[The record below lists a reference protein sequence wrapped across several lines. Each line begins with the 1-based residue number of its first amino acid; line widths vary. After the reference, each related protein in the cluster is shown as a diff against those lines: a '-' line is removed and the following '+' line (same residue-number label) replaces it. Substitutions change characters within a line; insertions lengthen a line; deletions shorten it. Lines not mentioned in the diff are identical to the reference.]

1 MLLPTYLTKIVKFV
15 ATRNV
20 FLKRIGANY
29 QKPDLRL
36 QVAILAA
43 ISSIFFFTST
53 SNLLRLSSSNKA
65 ASANPK
71 MSLSL
76 CRKEGRVFKNPVSL
90 QRKLMLGS
98 SICEALSPKYNLF
111 LVSMI
116 SFPLSVPLF
125 VKICSDL
132 VSNSSRAA
140 PFKTRPVRFPSEP
153 VSLDS
158 SLSWEISSQLIG
170 YKSQNT
176 GCLQSL
182 SCKLRAVT
190 SDIKSFSKGESHW
203 TLLSVCHTNCIF
215 LYLSNYYSTC

>member
-1 MLLPTYLTKIVKFV
+1 MIMDIRIKETQAPCSYPVPTFVIKIVKFV
-15 ATRNV
+15 ATRNA
-20 FLKRIGANY
+20 FLKRIRANY

-43 ISSIFFFTST
+43 ISSIFFSTST
-53 SNLLRLSSSNKA
+53 SNILRLSSSNKV

-90 QRKLMLGS
+90 QRKLMLRS
-98 SICEALSPKYNLF
+98 SICEALSAKYNLS

-116 SFPLSVPLF
+116 FFPLCLSLF
-125 VKICSDL
+125 AQICSDL
-132 VSNSSRAA
+132 VSHSSRAA
-140 PFKTRPVRFPSEP
+140 PLKTRPVRFPQEP

-176 GCLQSL
+176 GCLQS
-182 SCKLRAVT
+182 
-190 SDIKSFSKGESHW
+190 
-203 TLLSVCHTNCIF
+203 
-215 LYLSNYYSTC
+215 

>member
-1 MLLPTYLTKIVKFV
+1 MIMDIRIKETQAPCSYPVPTFINKECLIEKI
-15 ATRNV
+15 R
-20 FLKRIGANY
+20 GNY

-36 QVAILAA
+36 QVAILVA

-53 SNLLRLSSSNKA
+53 SNILRLSSSNKV

-90 QRKLMLGS
+90 QRKLMLRS

-111 LVSMI
+111 LVSMMP
-116 SFPLSVPLF
+116 FPLCLSLF
-125 VKICSDL
+125 AQICSNL
-132 VSNSSRAA
+132 VSHSSRAA
-140 PFKTRPVRFPSEP
+140 PLKTRLVRFPQEP

-176 GCLQSL
+176 GCLQS
-182 SCKLRAVT
+182 
-190 SDIKSFSKGESHW
+190 
-203 TLLSVCHTNCIF
+203 
-215 LYLSNYYSTC
+215 